1 MMKSFLGMKWKWY
14 GIIDIY
20 KNNLNR
26 LVRNKEKRYRVC
38 DLGESFPDKA
48 SEFS

>member
-14 GIIDIY
+14 GIIAIY

-26 LVRNKEKRYRVC
+26 LVRNKKNATAYATWER
-38 DLGESFPDKA
+38 SSQISPA
-48 SEFS
+48 NS